1 MFGFFGII
9 DVVFPMMFLLF
20 FLMFIFVLAFNIA
33 KSVKT
38 YMKNKNAPRLN
49 VRATIVTKRAST
61 HHSTVHNGPR
71 VGVDSY
77 SETSYYATF
86 EFESGDRLELCV
98 PKSEYGYLVEGDVGE
113 LTFQGTRFL
122 SFIREV

>member
-9 DVVFPMMFLLF
+9 DVVFPVIFLLF
-20 FLMFIFVLAFNIA
+20 FLMFIFVLAFNIT

-38 YMKNKNAPRLN
+38 YRYNKNAPRLN

-61 HHSTVHNGPR
+61 HYNTVNNGPN
-71 VGVDSY
+71 VAVNQY
-77 SETSYYATF
+77 SNTSYYATF

-98 PKSEYGYLVEGDVGE
+98 PVSEYGYLVEGDVGE

-122 SFIREV
+122 SFTREV